1 MVTALRLSNEDLF
14 LRYQLRATQGL
25 EQAEAL
31 FIVALMIQQDHPDF
45 GHDVGMIAATIL
57 AQSNQMLEE
66 VEMLFLVE
74 AAAHYGVVEGMALPL
89 ALEERPAPAA
99 L

>member
-1 MVTALRLSNEDLF
+1 MVTALRLSHEDLF
-14 LRYQLRATQGL
+14 LRYQLRAAQGL

-45 GHDVGMIAATIL
+45 GHDVGMIAASIL
-57 AQSNQMLEE
+57 AQSNQMLDE

-74 AAAHYGVVEGMALPL
+74 AGAHYGPVEGV
-89 ALEERPAPAA
+89 ALEERSAQGPV
-99 L
+99 